1 MRRNIG
7 AMNNHN
13 ADRGCTGTGDVA
25 RVVYASVAR
34 LAGSV
39 YEEMQRIRASAVR
52 NNEPAGVHTALLYQ
66 SGWFIQWKEGPGPAL
81 LRIMDRVAADGR
93 HHSLRIVH
101 SSRGPRLLSGP
112 WSMAIVHCTEAAT
125 DLARRVL
132 EFRKRIQQG
141 QQVGPPAVWR
151 RLSTPMQHPGAARQA
166 DPDAFQRVLVCA
178 AAGTPSFELVHEL
191 ARAHGQEVVRRRFA
205 GAQHLD
211 VGTDYV
217 DFADGDRVMRVI
229 AMARNGLA
237 VPLTRAFL
245 PDYSHVVLLLSGQPA
260 RDQALVQR
268 VAQACAGLAQPPALL
283 VVGRDAGTCRE
294 AFALAHHLGLICLEV
309 IADPDVPTQAWPHIR
324 EQLALWRHAA
334 DSGHPVVSLRRLLA

>member
-1 MRRNIG
+1 
-7 AMNNHN
+7 MNTHT
-13 ADRGCTGTGDVA
+13 AERGCTGTGEVA

-39 YEEMQRIRASAVR
+39 YEEMERIRASAVR
-52 NNEPAGVHTALLYQ
+52 NNEPAGVYTALLYQ

-93 HHSLRIVH
+93 HHSMRIVH

-112 WSMAIVHCTEAAT
+112 WSMAIVQCAEAAT

-132 EFRKRIQQG
+132 EFRRLMKQG
-141 QQVGPPAVWR
+141 LQFSPPAVWR
-151 RLSTPMQHPGAARQA
+151 RLSTPMQHPGAACQA

-178 AAGTPSFELVHEL
+178 AAGTSSFDLVHWL
-191 ARAHGQEVVRRRFA
+191 ARAHNQELVRRRFA
-205 GAQHLD
+205 GAQYLD

-217 DFADGDRVMRVI
+217 DFADGDRVLRAI

-245 PDYSHVVLLLSGQPA
+245 PDYSHVVLLLCGQPG
-260 RDQALVQR
+260 RDIALVQR
-268 VAQACAGLAQPPALL
+268 VAEACAGLARPPALL
-283 VVGRDAGTCRE
+283 VVARDAGTCRA
-294 AFALAHHLGLICLEV
+294 AFALARHLGLICLEV
-309 IADPDVPTQAWPHIR
+309 LADAADPASAWPRIR

-334 DSGHPVVSLRRLLA
+334 DSGHAVVPLRRLLA